1 MKRTVKAKTL
11 IKRIGIMSLVC
22 LIAAGLC
29 ACGGKKRSPGIIIEE
44 LVVYHG
50 TYGEEAADKEKE
62 LLKELE
68 KADKGAAEK
77 WEKVLD
83 YWKYANQDIEV
94 HYDVLP
100 DGLPQTGELCMVAL
114 GFQLNEDGSM
124 KEELIERLKVVLA
137 SAQKYPQAHIV
148 CTGGGT
154 AKNNKEATEAG
165 EMAKWL
171 QAQGIDKNRII
182 VEDKSITTAQNA
194 MFTYELL
201 AEHCPE
207 VSQIAIISSDYH
219 IATGSLFFEAWNILQ
234 ADEPGHLNASVVSN
248 AAYKAPKGTL
258 STMFQAG
265 GLIELSGDIDTAFD
279 IYYEEY
285 DIHELPP
292 LNK

>member
-1 MKRTVKAKTL
+1 
-11 IKRIGIMSLVC
+11 MSLVC

-50 TYGEEAADKEKE
+50 TYGDEAADKEKE

-124 KEELIERLKVVLA
+124 KEELSRL
-137 SAQKYPQAHIV
+137 
-148 CTGGGT
+148 T
-154 AKNNKEATEAG
+154 AMLRVPCQGLMFSNSIRLLRPFVTKTNAG
-165 EMAKWL
+165 
-171 QAQGIDKNRII
+171 
-182 VEDKSITTAQNA
+182 
-194 MFTYELL
+194 
-201 AEHCPE
+201 
-207 VSQIAIISSDYH
+207 
-219 IATGSLFFEAWNILQ
+219 
-234 ADEPGHLNASVVSN
+234 
-248 AAYKAPKGTL
+248 
-258 STMFQAG
+258 
-265 GLIELSGDIDTAFD
+265 
-279 IYYEEY
+279 
-285 DIHELPP
+285 
-292 LNK
+292 